1 MKEPLAVT
9 LGKKVAEEMRNV
21 EDPFYSDIHER
32 TKRLMPRARVEQRHL
47 LYNTVCDEL
56 KKQGKRIWS

>member
-21 EDPFYSDIHER
+21 EDPFYSDINER
-32 TKRLMPRARVEQRHL
+32 TKRLMPRAKIEQRVL
-47 LYNTVCDEL
+47 LYKTVCNEL
-56 KKQGKRIWS
+56 VKQGKRIWS